1 MKGVFT
7 RTIGGLRPADDAA
20 EKILA
25 KQPIGRDVL
34 VDVSRPRSL
43 PQMRLYWSVL
53 ALVWENLPER
63 VQAAFP
69 SVEVFEDYLCIRVGH
84 AHLINSKAG
93 LVPVPKSVS
102 FAKADQ
108 DQFNDVLEK
117 IINLVCGEIIPG
129 LNKRDLMAEVNQRL
143 GVPDLSVKGT
153 GEK

>member
-20 EKILA
+20 EKILS
-25 KQPIGRDVL
+25 KQPIGRDML

-43 PQMRLYWSVL
+43 PQMRLYWSL
-53 ALVWENLPER
+53 LHLVWENLPER

-108 DQFNDVLEK
+108 DEFNAVLEK
-117 IINLVCGEIIPG
+117 ILALVCGEIIPG
-129 LNKRDLMAEVNQRL
+129 LNREDLMAEVNNRL
-143 GVPDLSVKGT
+143 GVPDISDQMART
-153 GEK
+153 